1 VSRRRRTSADGNRS
15 LHRTPGRSRA
25 RRLFYVAVEGEV
37 TEPAYLDHLNREF
50 GERLGFQL
58 MPLTAANRLKPC
70 KAVAKVAAYARD
82 IAEDRA
88 GDQPWALFDRDQ
100 HVGIPEAFKE
110 AAKAGVR
117 VAFSNP
123 SFDLWL
129 LLHLSAFSG
138 AQSGSSDVVHEKL
151 RKYSAFVTFDDRDKR
166 LDAKRID
173 LLRGQEVK
181 AANRARRLAN
191 DCATSDCSAQF
202 GHADHCQRIDRDP
215 CTEVWELLVE
225 LGVVASA

>member
-1 VSRRRRTSADGNRS
+1 VSRRRRTSPDGNRS
-15 LHRTPGRSRA
+15 LHRTAGPSRA

-37 TEPAYLDHLNREF
+37 TEPAYLSHLNREF

-58 MPLTAANRLKPC
+58 IPLTAANGLKPC
-70 KAVAKVAAYARD
+70 QAVAKVAAYTRD
-82 IAEDRA
+82 IAEDRTS
-88 GDQPWALFDRDQ
+88 DQLWALFDRDQ
-100 HVGIPEAFKE
+100 HVGIPEAFRD

-129 LLHLSAFSG
+129 LLHISDFSG

-151 RKYSAFVTFDDRDKR
+151 RKYAAFGTFGDRDKR
-166 LDAKRID
+166 LTAKHLD

-191 DCATSDCSAQF
+191 DCATSGCSAQS
-202 GHADHCQRIDRDP
+202 GHADHCPRIDRDP
-215 CTEVWELLVE
+215 CTEMWELLVE
-225 LGVVASA
+225 LGVVSSA